1 VQRKNVILTP
11 RTAAVF
17 FVLLPSS
24 FFYVHTQ
31 WLACVYA
38 GLKDGMDGTT
48 SSTPQSEFF
57 LLCAMGYC
65 CCLCLDRNGGDDD
78 DNGAVGEEMKR
89 RKKNVDL
96 ALVWFLKVGDGS
108 RWFIMFYF

>member
-1 VQRKNVILTP
+1 MSCEHACRACMCECREKTLSSP
-11 RTAAVF
+11 LALLLF

-48 SSTPQSEFF
+48 SGTPQSEFF
-57 LLCAMGYC
+57 LLCVMGYC
-65 CCLCLDRNGGDDD
+65 CCWVACLCLDRNGGDDD
-78 DNGAVGEEMKR
+78 DDNGQLVR
-89 RKKNVDL
+89 R
-96 ALVWFLKVGDGS
+96 
-108 RWFIMFYF
+108 